1 MLYIISAPTH
11 TLNYK
16 DTDEGDADEE
26 DGDDDAKDDDQ
37 QKTNIPTQPEV
48 AIRVGIYNTLYFTNL

>member
-26 DGDDDAKDDDQ
+26 DEDDDAKDDDQ
-37 QKTNIPTQPEV
+37 
-48 AIRVGIYNTLYFTNL
+48 

>member
-16 DTDEGDADEE
+16 DTDEEDADEE
-26 DGDDDAKDDDQ
+26 DGDDDANDDDQ
-37 QKTNIPTQPEV
+37 
-48 AIRVGIYNTLYFTNL
+48 